1 MSNEKMPETS
11 KTLLD
16 RIRLVRRDI
25 GDLLF
30 HFTRAPEAKTVSW
43 STLGGGTVTMPSS
56 AYAVL
61 RKILSEGQ
69 LKGTSAWTYGYTC
82 VCFTE
87 APIAEF
93 NSIFSLVEIAASK
106 CERPRYEPYGVA
118 VSKKWLFQQG
128 GRPVIYD
135 RPDAFGMLSE
145 SQRYR
150 FVPYDPGRGIDYTWE
165 REWRIKT
172 DALRLDPK
180 HTLIIVPTADEAFE
194 LVYDFTRIE
203 ADWDVEGSKGE
214 GYISG
219 FYHEPKWLAVSL
231 DIFGFPHTP

>member
-1 MSNEKMPETS
+1 MPETS
-11 KTLLD
+11 KDLFQ

-30 HFTRAPEAKTVSW
+30 HFTRTPEAKTISW
-43 STLGGGTVTMPSS
+43 GTLGGGEVTMSSS

-61 RKILSEGQ
+61 CKILSEGR
-69 LKGTSAWTYGYTC
+69 LLGTSTWTYGYTC

-93 NSIFSLVEIAASK
+93 NSIFALVDIAASK

-118 VSKKWLFQQG
+118 VSKTWLFQQG

-135 RPDAFGMLSE
+135 QPDVLDNLSE
-145 SQRYR
+145 DQRYR
-150 FVPYDPGRGIDYTWE
+150 FVPYDPGQGIDFTWE
-165 REWRIKT
+165 REWRIRN

-180 HTLIIVPTADEAFE
+180 HTLVVVPTADEAFK
-194 LVYDFTRIE
+194 LARSYAADQMRIVQSGSE
-203 ADWDVEGSKGE
+203 RKDV
-214 GYISG
+214 
-219 FYHEPKWLAVSL
+219 FAA
-231 DIFGFPHTP
+231 